1 MFAPSKE
8 YLYASYTYRLQ
19 NEKEL
24 FVLQSTFSGKR
35 QPFQERSQ
43 LFPVVRVNLFSMEK
57 T

>member
-19 NEKEL
+19 NGKSWAVCSQLSQEK
-24 FVLQSTFSGKR
+24 S

-43 LFPVVRVNLFSMEK
+43 LFSTKK
-57 T
+57 TWCSL